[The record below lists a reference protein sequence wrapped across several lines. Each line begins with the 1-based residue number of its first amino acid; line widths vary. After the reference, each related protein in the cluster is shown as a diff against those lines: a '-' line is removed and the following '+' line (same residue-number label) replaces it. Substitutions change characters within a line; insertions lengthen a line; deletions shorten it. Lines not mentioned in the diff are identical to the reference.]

1 MGKLSNYLH
10 QFAYGFD
17 KIVRRPDERW
27 AMALGAMYDI
37 LHEGE
42 GAELAPYGGIF
53 GGARSAA
60 ILKEF
65 WGVDGKTGT
74 ERHNEALGALN
85 WLVEEGHR
93 NDPEFAAPQD
103 SEAEKDLLAWDIARA
118 VMVARHAFSAD
129 LISEEEAWTPIR
141 GVALMAH
148 ANFASWEDY
157 GRHYVNGQIRWVGE
171 RQEPVDKAID
181 FLLNDPKS
189 PWREL
194 DWKTPLDFAKPWQ
207 ARKTP
212 WYLSPKIAFIPVV
225 CIGLAHLTHDSTLPK
240 INIDNLFAK
249 SKPIISA
256 ADEFYK
262 WYPIFNEDRF
272 TSFRSSNRSTKKL
285 LTANFSSTERTVR
298 HKVTAFRYGVD
309 EEVPKRELS
318 SNAASILGFPREIGY
333 IPDNAHFL
341 TVQARLDD
349 GALSPVR
356 RFEIPP
362 PGKRGFQLDR

>member
-1 MGKLSNYLH
+1 MGKFSNYLH

-74 ERHNEALGALN
+74 ERHNEALGVLN

-93 NDPEFAAPQD
+93 NDPDFAAPPD
-103 SEAEKDLLAWDIARA
+103 PEAEKDLLAWDIARA

-129 LISEEEAWTPIR
+129 LVSEEEAWTSIR
-141 GVALMAH
+141 RVALMAQ

-157 GRHYVNGQIRWVGE
+157 GRHYVNGQIRWAGE
-171 RQEPVDKAID
+171 RQEPVDKAVD
-181 FLLNDPKS
+181 FLLNDSKS

-194 DWKTPLDFAKPWQ
+194 DWKAPLDFAKPWQ
-207 ARKTP
+207 AKKTP
-212 WYLSPKIAFIPVV
+212 WYLSPKIAIIPVV
-225 CIGLAHLTHDSTLPK
+225 CFSLAHLIHDSNLPG
-240 INIDNLFAK
+240 INIDKIFAK
-249 SKPIISA
+249 AKPIISA
-256 ADEFYK
+256 ADEFSK
-262 WYPIFNEDRF
+262 WYPIFDKDYFALIRNGKF
-272 TSFRSSNRSTKKL
+272 
-285 LTANFSSTERTVR
+285 LTAHFSSTERTVR

-318 SNAASILGFPREIGY
+318 SNAASILGFPREIDS
-333 IPDNAHFL
+333 IPDNARFL

-349 GALSPVR
+349 GTLSPVR

-362 PGKRGFQLDR
+362 PGKRGYHPER